1 MSQLPGTPMPVVG
14 VTIQDF
20 SFSQA
25 AVTVKVG
32 TTVEWANNGQSAHT
46 ATSNTGT
53 WDSGQ
58 LSGPTTGDPYY
69 GGGSAGGTDQ
79 YTFMAGAAACRAG
92 AGGGSRRAGVLFG
105 GGD

>member
-1 MSQLPGTPMPVVG
+1 MPQFPGPPMPVVG

-25 AVTVKVG
+25 AVTGKVG
-32 TTVEWANNGQSAHT
+32 TTVERANNGQSAHT

-69 GGGSAGGTDQ
+69 GGGPAGGTDRD
-79 YTFMAGAAACRAG
+79 TFMGGRAAPREARGYATSGAARYACG
-92 AGGGSRRAGVLFG
+92 W
-105 GGD
+105 